1 MIKKQMISQHW
12 DNYNKIFKN
21 IIHMFYSELE
31 QESSSNTL
39 AAVIDREST
48 NMKHTY
54 VKHIHNINFTM

>member
-1 MIKKQMISQHW
+1 MISQHW

-21 IIHMFYSELE
+21 IIRMFHSELE

-39 AAVIDREST
+39 VAVIDRESI

-54 VKHIHNINFTM
+54 VKHTHNINFTM

>member
-1 MIKKQMISQHW
+1 MISQHW

-21 IIHMFYSELE
+21 IICMFHSELE

-39 AAVIDREST
+39 AVVIDREST

-54 VKHIHNINFTM
+54 VKHAHNIIFTM